1 MSYTTDMT
9 ARPAK
14 PITVTL
20 GPLANMVQSRVNSGS
35 YTSASEVVRAGLRAL
50 QREEEALDALLKARV
65 AESLADTTPS
75 VPQDDVFAALAARH
89 AARAK
94 G

>member
-1 MSYTTDMT
+1 MP

-20 GPLANMVQSRVNSGS
+20 GPLAKAVQSRVASGR

-50 QREEEALDALLKARV
+50 EREEDMLDAALKARV
-65 AESLADTTPS
+65 AEALADPAPGI
-75 VPQDDVFAALAARH
+75 PQDEVFAGLRARH
-89 AARAK
+89 ATRTK
-94 G
+94 R